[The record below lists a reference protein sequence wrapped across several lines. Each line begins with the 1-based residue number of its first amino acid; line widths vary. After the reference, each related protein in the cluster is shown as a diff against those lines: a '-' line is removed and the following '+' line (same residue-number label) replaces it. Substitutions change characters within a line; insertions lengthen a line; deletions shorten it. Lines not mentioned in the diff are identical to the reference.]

1 MIFIKKIYVPSIEKK
16 FIINI
21 KKTKLKKKSYLI
33 K

>member
-21 KKTKLKKKSYLI
+21 KKTKLKKKILFN
-33 K
+33 